1 MWKKNLL
8 RKKIKDKT
16 MLREELKSHIF
27 TELKLNFISDEFF
40 INEER
45 GVVPNI
51 GTILSSLMSD
61 MEKQFQ
67 EVEKNKCLICKSYNG
82 RPDGNLFFTSYS
94 LTLMLEI
101 GPKNTYVGGY
111 NDKSFMAEYGNII
124 VFSPEI
130 KLFITAKDGNA
141 LRRLTRMALSHE
153 ITHAYN
159 DYRSFV
165 TTGKRLTDAL
175 GGYKDAVLYYQ
186 TGLDIEKM
194 CGQIF
199 YLSHRFERNAYISQ
213 LRTELESMSSKK
225 MKNTDSITKAITKT
239 ESYRKLQTLEQL
251 VERLL
256 SVKDESEQ
264 QTALR
269 CLNEIYRKNGNAE
282 DRFKTFNSAVKFI
295 QKNFLIWKKKY
306 MIQSSKIAT
315 DVFRNNIPNYIV

>member
-1 MWKKNLL
+1 
-8 RKKIKDKT
+8 

-141 LRRLTRMALSHE
+141 LRRLTRMAL
-153 ITHAYN
+153 
-159 DYRSFV
+159 
-165 TTGKRLTDAL
+165 
-175 GGYKDAVLYYQ
+175 
-186 TGLDIEKM
+186 
-194 CGQIF
+194 
-199 YLSHRFERNAYISQ
+199 
-213 LRTELESMSSKK
+213 
-225 MKNTDSITKAITKT
+225 
-239 ESYRKLQTLEQL
+239 
-251 VERLL
+251 
-256 SVKDESEQ
+256 
-264 QTALR
+264 
-269 CLNEIYRKNGNAE
+269 
-282 DRFKTFNSAVKFI
+282 
-295 QKNFLIWKKKY
+295 
-306 MIQSSKIAT
+306 
-315 DVFRNNIPNYIV
+315 